1 MTTPF
6 AVASAPLKGLLIGAL
21 LVAPMAASAG
31 DPSPEDKPRTLM
43 TREVLLSM
51 DEVPRREVP
60 FRNRFHFSKER
71 GLVYRKELRI
81 AGQEDVGASLHLSK
95 KRGLVY
101 RQRLRLGD
109 QDVGLRIYG
118 PLVKKKPGMGIEIEG
133 LAIGDHSVDI
143 RAFGNTKRGR
153 IMAEVKF

>member
-1 MTTPF
+1 VTTPF

-31 DPSPEDKPRTLM
+31 DPAPEDKTRKLL

-51 DEVPRREVP
+51 DEVPQREVP

-71 GLVYRKELRI
+71 GLVYRKEVRL
-81 AGQEDVGASLHLSK
+81 AGQEEVGASLHLSK

-101 RQRLRLGD
+101 RQQLRLGD
-109 QDVGLRIYG
+109 QNVGLRIYG
-118 PLVKKKPGMGIEIEG
+118 PLVKKKPGMGTELEG
-133 LAIGDHSVDI
+133 LAIGDRPVDI
-143 RAFGNTKRGR
+143 NAFGNTKRGR
-153 IMAEVKF
+153 IVLEVKF

>member
-6 AVASAPLKGLLIGAL
+6 AVASAPLKGLLISAL
-21 LVAPMAASAG
+21 LVVPLAASAG
-31 DPSPEDKPRTLM
+31 DPSPEDKPRTLL

-81 AGQEDVGASLHLSK
+81 AGQEDAGPSFHLSK

-101 RQRLRLGD
+101 RQKLLLGD
-109 QDVGLRIYG
+109 QDVRLKIYG
-118 PLVKKKPGMGIEIEG
+118 PLVKKKPGLGIELEG
-133 LAIGDHSVDI
+133 LAIGDHSADI
-143 RAFGNTKRGR
+143 KAFGNTKRGS
-153 IMAEVKF
+153 IMVEVKF